1 MPLPVTVAS
10 GPHVGDPASP
20 ISHRRCGA
28 ASHPAASAAVRSL
41 PATRHLPVGPGTPP
55 YLIAAWCLPSLT
67 PTHLYLPTTPPL
79 KRVPPIAACS
89 SPSPFLA
96 QSESRAPPSNPLASR
111 SSPTTEARH
120 LARTP
125 KKDRHRLFL
134 PGEHHPRLFFRRLF
148 MRLTSPIAYPCCR
161 TPPRWSPA
169 TRAPPSQPNVAAR
182 RYLCS
187 LIDDQLPR

>member
-1 MPLPVTVAS
+1 MSVTRPPLFHAGDVAQQATRPRAPQS
-10 GPHVGDPASP
+10 GRCRPPAT
-20 ISHRRCGA
+20 C
-28 ASHPAASAAVRSL
+28 RSL
-41 PATRHLPVGPGTPP
+41 PATRHLPSP
-55 YLIAAWCLPSLT
+55 T

-79 KRVPPIAACS
+79 KRVPPITACS

-111 SSPTTEARH
+111 SSSTTEARH

-134 PGEHHPRLFFRRLF
+134 PGEHRPRLFFRRLS

-187 LIDDQLPR
+187 LIDDQPPGELFCL